1 MKNTSDGF
9 IISRPDTAAERI
21 NELEDI
27 STESFQTEMQRKIIR
42 ECPRNVRQ
50 FQMGNTEGNE
60 IFSDKFQKKQR
71 EYRAD
76 ETCKSSNSQEYSIIN
91 DSQTTDSG
99 SSEKTNQDK
108 H

>member
-9 IISRPDTAAERI
+9 IISRLDTAEERI

-60 IFSDKFQKKQR
+60 IFSDKF
-71 EYRAD
+71 
-76 ETCKSSNSQEYSIIN
+76 
-91 DSQTTDSG
+91 
-99 SSEKTNQDK
+99 
-108 H
+108 